1 MQMTFQNFANG
12 TLLFVQY
19 IKLNLIEWNKVVIN
33 SQFKIKSIVYYPESL
48 VWYDIFLFYKNSC
61 QQMWFIYKTK
71 FASGLSPVTASQ
83 MSMEWVIHPS
93 YKYKRS
99 PQFKQWMM
107 KSDCRDKK
115 KRTHYPSVSLIS
127 ERMFSLLRGIWRND
141 WQQRLWWNVSDI

>member
-1 MQMTFQNFANG
+1 MVQVKYIFLIKNIIKSILKIIWSYQMQMTFQNLANG

-33 SQFKIKSIVYYPESL
+33 SQFKIKSRKS
-48 VWYDIFLFYKNSC
+48 FLFNKNSC

-127 ERMFSLLRGIWRND
+127 ERMFSLLRGI
-141 WQQRLWWNVSDI
+141 

>member
-61 QQMWFIYKTK
+61 QQMWFIYKNK
-71 FASGLSPVTASQ
+71 FASRLSPVTASQ

-115 KRTHYPSVSLIS
+115 
-127 ERMFSLLRGIWRND
+127 
-141 WQQRLWWNVSDI
+141 

>member
-33 SQFKIKSIVYYPESL
+33 SQFKIKSIVYHPESL
-48 VWYDIFLFYKNSC
+48 FCFT
-61 QQMWFIYKTK
+61 KTAANK
-71 FASGLSPVTASQ
+71 CGSSTKPSLLVTASQ
-83 MSMEWVIHPS
+83 MSMKWVIHPS

-107 KSDCRDKK
+107 KNDCRDKK

-127 ERMFSLLRGIWRND
+127 ERMFSLLRSI
-141 WQQRLWWNVSDI
+141 

>member
-1 MQMTFQNFANG
+1 MVQVKYIFLIKNIIKSILKIIWSYQMQMTFQNLANG

-33 SQFKIKSIVYYPESL
+33 SQFKIKSRKS
-48 VWYDIFLFYKNSC
+48 FLFNKNSC

-115 KRTHYPSVSLIS
+115 KRTHYPSISLIS
-127 ERMFSLLRGIWRND
+127 ERMFSLLRGI
-141 WQQRLWWNVSDI
+141 

>member
-1 MQMTFQNFANG
+1 MTFQNLANG

-33 SQFKIKSIVYYPESL
+33 SQFKIKSRKS
-48 VWYDIFLFYKNSC
+48 FLFNKNSC

-115 KRTHYPSVSLIS
+115 KRTHYPSISLIS
-127 ERMFSLLRGIWRND
+127 ERMFSLLRGI
-141 WQQRLWWNVSDI
+141 